1 MALPMPKPDDAEE
14 SIMRLVAEQACAQAL
29 CVAAGVTLVRGD
41 GSVVVIGTSLL
52 GRQLEQAQWD
62 LGQGPGLDA
71 IRQLQVFNV
80 ACLVTT
86 RSWPEF
92 VPHAISR
99 GIKSSLAVPIVLR
112 GHALGALD
120 LYSFEPVAFDG
131 VEQVGLH
138 FATEAAV
145 ALAAFGAG
153 HDIRLR
159 PPAPQPEGP
168 GRSHAVS

>member
-1 MALPMPKPDDAEE
+1 MPMPRPDEAEE
-14 SIMRLVAEQACAQAL
+14 STLRLVAEQACAQAL
-29 CVAAGVTLVRGD
+29 CVAAGVTLVRGN
-41 GSVVVIGTSLL
+41 GSVLVVGTSLL
-52 GRQLEQAQWD
+52 GRQLEQTQWD

-86 RSWPEF
+86 RSWPDF
-92 VPHAISR
+92 VPQAVSR

-112 GHALGALD
+112 GQALGALD
-120 LYSFEPVAFDG
+120 LYSFEPAAFDG

-145 ALAAFGAG
+145 ALSAFGAG
-153 HDIRLR
+153 HESRLR
-159 PPAPQPEGP
+159 PSAPQPQGP
-168 GRSHAVS
+168 ARSHAVS